1 MLNRN
6 CNNEI
11 VLCLNFP
18 EKSRFQNRFAINIQ
32 LNIELNIE
40 LLLNR
45 GHLEIKQPVPLIHVN
60 VNTFIGWRREDG
72 AKRKCK

>member
-32 LNIELNIE
+32 LNIEL
-40 LLLNR
+40 LLNR
-45 GHLEIKQPVPLIHVN
+45 GHLEIKRPVPLIHVN
-60 VNTFIGWRREDG
+60 VNTFIGRRREDG